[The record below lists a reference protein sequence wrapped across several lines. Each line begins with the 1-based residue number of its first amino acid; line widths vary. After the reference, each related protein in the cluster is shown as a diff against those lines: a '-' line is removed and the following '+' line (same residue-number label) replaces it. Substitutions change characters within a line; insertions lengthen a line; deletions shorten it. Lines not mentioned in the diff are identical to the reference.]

1 MVSNLG
7 APFDM
12 VSPQV
17 AKEVGSRLGMV
28 EDVERRKGKD
38 TLDYFMR
45 VCVALPVS
53 KPLRRGGFIADSDGE
68 RTWVKFKYERL
79 PILLLWYSWS

>member
-1 MVSNLG
+1 MDSNLG

-17 AKEVGSRLGMV
+17 AKEVGIRLGMV
-28 EDVERRKGKD
+28 EDVERRKEKD

-45 VCVALPVS
+45 VRVALPVS

-68 RTWVKFKYERL
+68 STWVKFKYERL